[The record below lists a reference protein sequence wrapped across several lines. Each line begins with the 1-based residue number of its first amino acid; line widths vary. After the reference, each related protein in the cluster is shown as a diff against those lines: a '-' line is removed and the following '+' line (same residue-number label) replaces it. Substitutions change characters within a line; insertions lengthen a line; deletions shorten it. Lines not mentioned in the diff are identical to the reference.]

1 MSNQE
6 SFQEND
12 AIDEALSHVR
22 VTDDAVSDYL
32 RSLRK
37 TPLLSA
43 EEEVELSKRIEAW
56 LVAEHRLSEVDDEHF
71 IEELEWLV
79 RDGKAAK
86 NHMLEANLRL
96 VVSVAKKYQHA
107 NSTMPFM
114 DLIQEG
120 NSGLIRAVEKFDYR
134 KGFKFSTYATWWI
147 RQSITRARADQ
158 SRVIRLPVHMV
169 EVVNKIARFERN
181 MTVSLGRTPTI
192 EELSVE
198 LELPSEKILEIK
210 EYARETASL
219 DKPLGEDGEQT
230 IGDIL
235 VDGDDNTTETA
246 VGRRLLHDDLWKLLD
261 TLSPREADII
271 AKRYGLGVGKPQT
284 LDEIGAFYDLTR
296 ERIRQIEAKAMK
308 TLKERL
314 GTVALHEYL
323 DL

>member
-1 MSNQE
+1 
-6 SFQEND
+6 
-12 AIDEALSHVR
+12 
-22 VTDDAVSDYL
+22 
-32 RSLRK
+32 
-37 TPLLSA
+37 
-43 EEEVELSKRIEAW
+43 
-56 LVAEHRLSEVDDEHF
+56 
-71 IEELEWLV
+71 
-79 RDGKAAK
+79 
-86 NHMLEANLRL
+86 
-96 VVSVAKKYQHA
+96 
-107 NSTMPFM
+107 M